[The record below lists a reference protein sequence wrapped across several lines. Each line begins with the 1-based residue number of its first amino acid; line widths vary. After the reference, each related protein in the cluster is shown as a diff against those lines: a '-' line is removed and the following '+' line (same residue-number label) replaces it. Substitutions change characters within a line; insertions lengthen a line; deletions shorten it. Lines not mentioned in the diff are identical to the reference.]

1 MADRGM
7 GTTRCPNAR
16 LARYCDCAECRPTP
30 REGMAMVYDHLGAY
44 LGCIGVETWRKLV
57 EQEEETP
64 LRVAPVDENGGRVL

>member
-1 MADRGM
+1 
-7 GTTRCPNAR
+7 
-16 LARYCDCAECRPTP
+16 
-30 REGMAMVYDHLGAY
+30 MVYDHLGAY